1 MTDPKDEM
9 IFETALK
16 RQVDARVTYRFVIL
30 ALVAAPWIGA
40 TDCQAHT
47 LRGRVVSVI
56 DGDTISVVD
65 ASNHLDRIRLAAIDA
80 PERGQPYS
88 QVSRRALAA
97 RVLHRDVTV
106 LWSTHDRYHRIVG
119 KVTIDGVDVNLAQ
132 VADGMAWHYRFYQR
146 EQSRDDARA
155 YATAEAWAR
164 KRGIGLW
171 ADTRPVPPWTFR
183 HERAE

>member
-1 MTDPKDEM
+1 
-9 IFETALK
+9 
-16 RQVDARVTYRFVIL
+16 
-30 ALVAAPWIGA
+30 
-40 TDCQAHT
+40 
-47 LRGRVVSVI
+47 VVSVI